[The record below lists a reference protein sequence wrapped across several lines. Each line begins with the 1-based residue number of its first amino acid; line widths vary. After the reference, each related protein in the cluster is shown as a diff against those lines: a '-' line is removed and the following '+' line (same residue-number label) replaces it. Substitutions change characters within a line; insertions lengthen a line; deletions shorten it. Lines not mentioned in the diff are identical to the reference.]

1 MHRIDRVSKHF
12 YSDVS
17 ANLVANPI
25 AAGDI
30 ATVSRSTATGFAV
43 QTDRATLL
51 DPISSVSMVL
61 NTAPTIQANSTFA
74 FGRFV
79 QGEHVNDEPMHY
91 AVEGYCRALFSGVP
105 TNIGLGFFIGRL
117 QSGSVTQDYT
127 AQVNL
132 VDHPIALPLQCDEI
146 AGNTLKCSVSTLVL
160 DGLHDGGATEFT
172 TQPIGVFMGL
182 QNDATGLALNFLRM
196 SLSVYRY
203 RGDVS
208 SFDPTR

>member
-1 MHRIDRVSKHF
+1 MHRIERVADYF

-17 ANLVANPI
+17 GNLVSNPI

-30 ATVSRSTATGFAV
+30 ATVSRSSATGFAV

-51 DPISSVSMVL
+51 DPVSSVSMAL

-79 QGEHVNDEPMHY
+79 SGVKQNDLPMHY
-91 AVEGYCRALFSGVP
+91 HVSGYCRALFSGTP
-105 TNIGLGFFIGRL
+105 TNIGLGFYIGRL
-117 QSGSVTQDYT
+117 DSGSVAQDYT

-132 VDHPIALPLQCDEI
+132 VSHPIALPLQCDEI
-146 AGNTLKCSVSTLVL
+146 AGNSLKCSVNCNVL
-160 DGLHDGGATEFT
+160 DGLYDGGASAFT
-172 TQPIGVFMGL
+172 AQPFGVFMGL
-182 QNDATGLALNFLRM
+182 QNDATGLALNFLKM

-203 RGDVS
+203 SEDID
-208 SFDPTR
+208 SFDPSR